1 MKRRR
6 SLRTALAVIAVLL
19 LMLYWAVSSSQQEVR
34 EPPTGM
40 PVVRGLRPVQNIIGN
55 ATASAS
61 RNKLAVGMLTAA
73 RPNSQVIR
81 TANLV
86 AAAVHDNVST
96 ALFAQQSFTAR
107 GHVEERDAMIKL
119 GFAVI
124 QAPEYNELKE
134 GAVIPKTLVG

>member
-40 PVVRGLRPVQNIIGN
+40 PVVRGLRPVQNNIN

-86 AAAVHDNVST
+86 AAALHDNVST